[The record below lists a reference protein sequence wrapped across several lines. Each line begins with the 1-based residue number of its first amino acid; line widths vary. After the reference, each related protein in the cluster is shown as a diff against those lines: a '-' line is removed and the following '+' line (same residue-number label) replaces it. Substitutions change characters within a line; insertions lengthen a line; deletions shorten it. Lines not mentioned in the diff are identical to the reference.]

1 MEDSSQE
8 YILKVSQPL
17 LFGEWSTI
25 VSNVVRRLS
34 QGILYIIDIAKKT
47 NRKTTFVQFIF
58 IIRIQPI
65 SIMIIVVN
73 CMPAHEYFRQMTLQ
87 QFLCKKRQKMYSIQK
102 NAFFS
107 LWDEISPARNRD
119 KQKRRFFLFAIIALK
134 TGDDK

>member
-17 LFGEWSTI
+17 LFGEQSTI

-58 IIRIQPI
+58 IIQIQPI

-87 QFLCKKRQKMYSIQK
+87 QFLCKKDKKCIPYRKMLSFLFGMRLVQQETEINK
-102 NAFFS
+102 RDVFFS
-107 LWDEISPARNRD
+107 LRNYSIENW
-119 KQKRRFFLFAIIALK
+119 RR
-134 TGDDK
+134 